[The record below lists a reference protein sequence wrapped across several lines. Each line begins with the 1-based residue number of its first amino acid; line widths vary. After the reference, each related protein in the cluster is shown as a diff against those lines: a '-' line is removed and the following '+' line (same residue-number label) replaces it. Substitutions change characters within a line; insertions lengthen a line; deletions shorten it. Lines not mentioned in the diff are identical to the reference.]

1 MTMMKV
7 VEFYN
12 QFTEQSN
19 DSSRIYLSISMLNRV
34 YSDSWSTCILYNRV
48 THLLQGLLLTLN
60 LKRMKK
66 LMFNPYYPLIEFGFF
81 VVVGTVAGFAGVV

>member
-1 MTMMKV
+1 MTMIKV

-19 DSSRIYLSISMLNRV
+19 DQSRNNLNISMLNRL
-34 YSDSWSTCILYNRV
+34 YSNNWTTCIRCNRV